1 MLSRVAE
8 RVYWLGRYIERME
21 SAARL
26 INVNS
31 NLLLDLPKDVHL
43 GWPSLIDIMGCH
55 EEFQAKNL
63 KDEELSVVRFLMADL
78 SNPASIYTSIK
89 LARENAR
96 TTREIIPT
104 EAWELI
110 NDLYF
115 YVKENIGRSTSRAQ
129 RQIFLRYVVQNC
141 QQFVGMMAGTMSH
154 TNAYDFIRLG
164 RNLERADMTTRI
176 VDVGTV
182 NLITNTKVQKTQG
195 GDALE
200 PYINILWMSVLQS
213 MSAYQMYRQH
223 VLDRVNGE
231 DVVTFMLQDED
242 FPRSVLSCLSALVTC
257 LNKLPEGDEALKAV
271 ATAQRHIKTVNVAD
285 LLANDSLHEFI
296 DTIQRD
302 IASINNEIAKKW
314 FLPVEIYEES

>member
-31 NLLLDLPKDVHL
+31 NLLLDLPKGVHL
-43 GWPSLIDIMGCH
+43 GWGSLINIMGCNK
-55 EEFQAKNL
+55 EFDEKGL
-63 KDEELSVVRFLMADL
+63 KEEELSVVRFLIADL
-78 SNPASIYTSIK
+78 SNPASIFTSLK

-115 YVKENIGRSTSRAQ
+115 HVKDNVGRSASRSQ
-129 RQIFLRYVVQNC
+129 RQIFLRHIVQNC
-141 QQFVGMMAGTMSH
+141 QQFVGMLAGTMSH

-182 NLITNTKVQKTQG
+182 NLISNYKVKQSQG
-195 GDALE
+195 DTLE
-200 PYINILWMSVLQS
+200 PFINILWMSVLQS

-223 VLDRVNGE
+223 VLDRVNGD
-231 DVVTFMLQDED
+231 DVVMFMLQDED
-242 FPRSVLSCLSALVTC
+242 FPRSVLSCLSALVSC
-257 LNKLPEGDEALKAV
+257 LNKLPEGDEVLKAV
-271 ATAQRHIKTVNVAD
+271 AAAQRHVKMIDVEKV
-285 LLANDSLHEFI
+285 LAEDRLHEFI
-296 DTIQRD
+296 DTIQLD
-302 IASINNEIAKKW
+302 IASINNEVAKKW
-314 FLPVEIYEES
+314 FLPVEIYEEA

>member
-8 RVYWLGRYIERME
+8 RVYWLGRYVERME

-43 GWPSLIDIMGCH
+43 GWRSLIDIMGCH
-55 EEFQAKNL
+55 KEFEEKKL
-63 KDEELSVVRFLMADL
+63 KEEELSVVRFLIADL
-78 SNPASIYTSIK
+78 DNPASIFTALK

-115 YVKENIGRSTSRAQ
+115 HVKENVGRSTSRAQ
-129 RQIFLRYVVQNC
+129 RQNFLRNIVQQC
-141 QQFVGMMAGTMSH
+141 QQFVGMLAGTMSH

-182 NLITNTKVQKTQG
+182 NLITNSKVKQTQG
-195 GDALE
+195 DELE
-200 PYINILWMSVLQS
+200 PFINILWMSVLQS

-231 DVVTFMLQDED
+231 DVVMFMLQDED
-242 FPRSVLSCLSALVTC
+242 FPRSVLSCLSELVTC
-257 LNKLPEGDEALKAV
+257 LNKLPEGGEALKAV
-271 ATAQRHIKTVNVAD
+271 ATAQRHVKIVKVEEVLAD
-285 LLANDSLHEFI
+285 DSLHEFI
-296 DTIQRD
+296 DTIQLD

-314 FLPVEIYEES
+314 FLPAEIYEES